1 MPSLSGGNQQKVLVA
16 RALRTRPKVLVLD
29 DPTQGIDIG
38 ARAQIHE
45 VIERCAAEGIAILL
59 ISTDSDELAR
69 LSDRV
74 LILAGG
80 RLART
85 LERGPALTAKSI
97 DASQLDANAGAGLRC
112 RGSSLRRNRRRS
124 MNTVTAPP
132 VRPARASRRP
142 GRLRPP
148 SVSRFSAVY
157 LWVVFLVLFG
167 VLQFHLFLTV
177 STVPGGVL
185 AGCGDRGAGP
195 GVPRAADH
203 RHL

>member
-59 ISTDSDELAR
+59 VSTDSDELAR

-80 RLART
+80 RLAQT
-85 LERGPALTAKSI
+85 LERGPELTAKSI
-97 DASQLDANAGAGLRC
+97 DVEPARREAGARLRC
-112 RGSSLRRNRRRS
+112 RGSRS
-124 MNTVTAPP
+124 EAPKEN
-132 VRPARASRRP
+132 A
-142 GRLRPP
+142 
-148 SVSRFSAVY
+148 
-157 LWVVFLVLFG
+157 
-167 VLQFHLFLTV
+167 
-177 STVPGGVL
+177 
-185 AGCGDRGAGP
+185 
-195 GVPRAADH
+195 
-203 RHL
+203 